1 LIDSQLSSTAW
12 KEVIVKKPLNV
23 AVAVVMDHAAKA
35 TIA

>member
-1 LIDSQLSSTAW
+1 
-12 KEVIVKKPLNV
+12 VIVKKPLND

>member
-1 LIDSQLSSTAW
+1 MPAVFNRR
-12 KEVIVKKPLNV
+12 KEVIVDKPLNH